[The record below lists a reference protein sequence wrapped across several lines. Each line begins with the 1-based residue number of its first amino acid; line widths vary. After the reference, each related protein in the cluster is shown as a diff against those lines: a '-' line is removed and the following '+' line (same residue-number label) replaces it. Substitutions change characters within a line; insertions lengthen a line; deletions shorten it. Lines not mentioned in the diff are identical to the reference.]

1 MLLNTTTNAMERMIM
16 GNFVVDASNKNTRV
30 KFGAIKRL
38 ACIFSGEDFA
48 NIGDERVSD
57 WLQQRRVV
65 AIISEY
71 HNTEKHPENP
81 ILTYGLVQ
89 EIQEL
94 DRLPQHY
101 VDLFKVQPKKAKA
114 VSKPKAKAA
123 KPKAKPKAKAKA
135 AKPVSEDVSTIDA
148 LKAQLA
154 ELQAQLTEAAKPTAK
169 AKF

>member
-1 MLLNTTTNAMERMIM
+1 M
-16 GNFVVDASNKNTRV
+16 GNFVVDDSNKNTRV

-81 ILTYGLVQ
+81 ALTYGLVQ

-114 VSKPKAKAA
+114 VSKPKAKAVS

>member
-1 MLLNTTTNAMERMIM
+1 M
-16 GNFVVDASNKNTRV
+16 GNFVVDDSNKNTRV

-81 ILTYGLVQ
+81 ALTYGLVQ

-101 VDLFKVQPKKAKA
+101 VDLFKVKPKAAKPKA
-114 VSKPKAKAA
+114 KAKAA